1 MNMETVNMNVTVKN
15 VGIEKFKGEIIVK
28 IIDELKYRVEVSKYT
43 LRHRRAFLK
52 VEKELLGKNTPRGY
66 LHDIE
71 KPLLYMIVGK
81 KMGSKIHKKISRHH
95 NRAKTKQDRIQQIID
110 WECARYTK
118 PDKPLD
124 AVQTLYKM
132 FPELKSEILPIMR
145 ELGLL
150 EEII

>member
-1 MNMETVNMNVTVKN
+1 MRI
-15 VGIEKFKGEIIVK
+15 IE
-28 IIDELKYRVEVSKYT
+28 ELRYRVEISKYT
-43 LRHRRAFLK
+43 LRHRKAFRK
-52 VEKELLGKNTPRGY
+52 VEKDILGKNTLRGY

-81 KMGSKIHKKISRHH
+81 KKGSYIHKKISKHH
-95 NRAKTKQDRIQQIID
+95 NRARTKQDRIQQIID
-110 WECARYTK
+110 WESSRLTK
-118 PDKPLD
+118 PDKPLN